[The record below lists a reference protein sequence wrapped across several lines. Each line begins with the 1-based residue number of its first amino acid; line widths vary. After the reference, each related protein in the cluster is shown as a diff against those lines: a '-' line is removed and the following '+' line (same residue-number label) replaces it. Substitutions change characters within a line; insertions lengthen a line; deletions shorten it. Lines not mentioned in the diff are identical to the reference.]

1 VALEYYSFEKVLKEL
16 QMDEDEL
23 KRLVSEGQI
32 RAFRDEDKMKFR
44 KDDIEGLKKGRQTEP
59 TIILPPGEEHQ
70 KPAEDIMVVDDD
82 TDETLLDLEDL
93 GGEETGASDETSV
106 PSLEMNEEEANAET
120 VTEELVFDEDKGGKG
135 NETDEIATQETFIDE
150 DEEVGMTTEPLDL
163 GEEEEEESAKP
174 KTVIA
179 STKRGAAA
187 TVRAEAK
194 SGGKSARTAAAA
206 PAMPEVPDTVSPVM
220 LTLTIAVAGLLFY
233 IGLFFIDVIRT
244 SHTGLTG
251 GVGAML
257 QDTFGKDTDGPS
269 TNWYGDKSKAKG
281 AKGGGKEEEKEE
293 KSEEEP
299 VKEE

>member
-1 VALEYYSFEKVLKEL
+1 MVDYYSFEKVLKEL

-59 TIILPPGEEHQ
+59 TIILPPGEEPQ

-82 TDETLLDLEDL
+82 TDETLLDLDDL
-93 GGEETGASDETSV
+93 GGEEGGASDETHV
-106 PSLEMNEEEANAET
+106 PKLEMSEEEASAET
-120 VTEELVFDEDKGGKG
+120 VTEELVFDDDKAGKG

-163 GEEEEEESAKP
+163 GDDEEEETAKP

-179 STKRGAAA
+179 STKRQPPA
-187 TVRAEAK
+187 TVRAKE
-194 SGGKSARTAAAA
+194 GGKSARSSPAAS
-206 PAMPEVPDTVSPVM
+206 AMPEVPDTVSPMM
-220 LTLTIAVAGLLFY
+220 LTLTIGVAALLFY

-244 SHTGLTG
+244 SNTGLTASIA
-251 GVGAML
+251 AML
-257 QDTFGKDTDGPS
+257 QDAFAKDTDGPS
-269 TNWYGDKSKAKG
+269 TNWHGEKVKAKPKQG
-281 AKGGGKEEEKEE
+281 AGDEKVEGEEEGGGEPEKGE
-293 KSEEEP
+293 
-299 VKEE
+299 

>member
-1 VALEYYSFEKVLKEL
+1 VGLEYYSFEKVLKEL

-59 TIILPPGEEHQ
+59 TIILPPGEEQQ

-93 GGEETGASDETSV
+93 GGDEAGASDETSV
-106 PSLEMNEEEANAET
+106 PSLEMSEEEANAET
-120 VTEELVFDEDKGGKG
+120 VTEELVFDDDKAGKS
-135 NETDEIATQETFIDE
+135 NETDEIATQETFVEE

-163 GEEEEEESAKP
+163 GDEEEEDDAKP

-187 TVRAEAK
+187 TVRAD
-194 SGGKSARTAAAA
+194 SRKSARTSSAA
-206 PAMPEVPDTVSPVM
+206 PAAPEVPDTVSPLM
-220 LTLTIAVAGLLFY
+220 LTLTIAGTVFLLWIGFY
-233 IGLFFIDVIRT
+233 FIDVIRVSKTGMT
-244 SHTGLTG
+244 ST
-251 GVGAML
+251 VAAML
-257 QDTFGKDTDGPS
+257 QDAFAKDTDGPS
-269 TNWYGDKSKAKG
+269 EAWTSPGKGKAKP
-281 AKGGGKEEEKEE
+281 AKGDQEEAPADKEETPTDEQK
-293 KSEEEP
+293 
-299 VKEE
+299 